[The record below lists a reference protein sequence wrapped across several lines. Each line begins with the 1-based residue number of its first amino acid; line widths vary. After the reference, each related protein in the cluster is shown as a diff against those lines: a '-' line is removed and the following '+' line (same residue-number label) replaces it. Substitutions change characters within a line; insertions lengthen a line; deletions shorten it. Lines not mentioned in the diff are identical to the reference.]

1 MKLTSLSV
9 SINLNLDLGFKTV
22 RWSLQMLVLHVK
34 LCAVTDGVTSYY
46 TA

>member
-1 MKLTSLSV
+1 MKLTSLSA
-9 SINLNLDLGFKTV
+9 SINLNLDLGFKAV
-22 RWSLQMLVLHVK
+22 PRSPQILVLHVK